1 MGSEVARREVLI
13 VSLAAGNKS
22 SVAYEHRVLFVA
34 GEFRGDYLKKVV
46 LNAGKLVAAS
56 LPLACGAG
64 SQPGRL
70 SRRKP
75 PISADQS
82 STAHRCAPCRNS
94 SMTILPF

>member
-34 GEFRGDYLKKVV
+34 GESRGDYLKKLV

-70 SRRKP
+70 SRRKRRVP
-75 PISADQS
+75 Q
-82 STAHRCAPCRNS
+82 TNR
-94 SMTILPF
+94 LPLIAVRRAAIVP